1 MEENAA
7 LEVDVKDDEAQCRVS
22 LRGELDLDTA
32 SEVARVLQEAE
43 QSRSPWIVVDMTELA
58 FIDSTGIQALLM
70 ADRSARQNGHK
81 LSFTR
86 GGPQVERVLKLCGLD
101 TELDFLDGKA

>member
-1 MEENAA
+1 
-7 LEVDVKDDEAQCRVS
+7 
-22 LRGELDLDTA
+22 
-32 SEVARVLQEAE
+32 
-43 QSRSPWIVVDMTELA
+43 MTELA

-70 ADRSARQNGHK
+70 ADRSARHNGHR

-101 TELDFLDGKA
+101 SELDFLDGDA